1 MTRVLVAGA
10 VGLAALLY
18 FAAWAWRRRFRGRRQ
33 RARVRR
39 VEWTAIVTAVVCGS
53 LIGGGVGVA
62 GRYYLPYDSAVPLAG
77 VSNVRAQPLGPTWTP
92 GTVTP
97 SPTPLPAR
105 LILQVPYTT
114 QAPLGNWAQHQESCE
129 AATLT
134 MVVFYWK
141 NDREIVIRPSAAD
154 ASINQ
159 IDRWKTQLD
168 LTNTL
173 LGELAQDHLGYG
185 YVIIPN
191 TPDNI
196 RQQIA
201 AGRPVI
207 AEVRTHGLGNA
218 NYPGYS
224 THYEEQGWSVPHFI
238 VIIGYDS
245 TGVFLNDAG
254 ISKGRGYHI
263 SYQQLAHAIND
274 LDVHHP
280 NLNQG
285 QVLLVVAPVAPT
297 RIPPGIF

>member
-10 VGLAALLY
+10 AGLGGLLI
-18 FAAWAWRRRFRGRRQ
+18 FGAWFWQRGQRPLRSRGRR
-33 RARVRR
+33 RR
-39 VEWTAIVTAVVCGS
+39 TELSSVAVAVLCGF

-62 GRYYLPYDSAVPLAG
+62 GRYYLPYQSDAPLPG
-77 VSNVRAQPLGPTWTP
+77 VTNVAAQPLDPTWTP
-92 GTVTP
+92 GP
-97 SPTPLPAR
+97 ESSPKPLPVR
-105 LILQVPYTT
+105 LILPVPYTT

-134 MVVFYWK
+134 MVLFYW
-141 NDREIVIRPSAAD
+141 NHHREVVIDPHAAD

-159 IDRWKTQLD
+159 IDKMKTQLD

-173 LGELAQDHLGYG
+173 LGQLAEDHFGLGWQ
-185 YVIIPN
+185 IMPN
-191 TPDNI
+191 TPENI
-196 RQQIA
+196 REQIA
-201 AGRPVI
+201 LGRPVI
-207 AEVRTHGLGNA
+207 AEVRTHGLGNS

-224 THYEEQGWSVPHFI
+224 THYEQTGWSVPHFI
-238 VIIGYDS
+238 VIIGYDA

-263 SYQQLAHAIND
+263 TYAQLTHAIDD

-280 NLNQG
+280 NLDQG
-285 QVLLVVAPVAPT
+285 QVLLVIAPMAPT